1 MTVREREPAAR
12 RIEALVAED
21 RDLLKASGKE
31 ALKKAPQAGTTGR
44 AGVEPEGTDRRG
56 GRVAAPGIAPAG

>member
-1 MTVREREPAAR
+1 MTVRKREPAAR

-31 ALKKAPQAGTTGR
+31 AEEGATGWDDRPRGRGT
-44 AGVEPEGTDRRG
+44 G
-56 GRVAAPGIAPAG
+56 GNGPPGGCVAAPGIAPAG